1 MSLSNLLLDSQ
12 TTAILWLD
20 AGQRCLYL
28 NPAAEDLLQISGREA
43 ARGRRLAGLLPFAHD
58 WCQALR
64 DTGQPATW
72 REYHIPLSPPEAGKH
87 ITVDCTVTPLNQ
99 QDLPGITLLVELTPL
114 DRHLLISR
122 EKHLQEEQL
131 TRRALLRGLAHEIRN
146 PLGGLRGAAQLLER
160 ELPDSELREYTS
172 VIMREADRLRGLV
185 DALLGS
191 PRALQTRPN
200 NVHELL
206 AHVIRLIEV
215 EGLETRSKPPAIMR
229 DYDPSLPE
237 IAIDDEQ
244 LIQVLLNL
252 MRNAITA
259 MNSTHDGNNQLALRT
274 RALRQYT
281 LGT

>member
-1 MSLSNLLLDSQ
+1 
-12 TTAILWLD
+12 
-20 AGQRCLYL
+20 
-28 NPAAEDLLQISGREA
+28 
-43 ARGRRLAGLLPFAHD
+43 
-58 WCQALR
+58 
-64 DTGQPATW
+64 
-72 REYHIPLSPPEAGKH
+72 
-87 ITVDCTVTPLNQ
+87 NQ

-160 ELPDSELREYTS
+160 ELPNSDLREYTG

-191 PRALQTRPN
+191 PRALQTKLN

-206 AHVIRLIEV
+206 AHVIRLLDAESV
-215 EGLETRSKPPAIMR
+215 ETQRKLPAIVR
-229 DYDPSLPE
+229 DYDPSLPD
-237 IAIDDEQ
+237 ITVDDEQ

-281 LGT
+281 LGTTRHRLVLKIDIEDNGPGVPETLRERLFFPLVSGTANGHGLGLAIAQEIVIRHGGLIEYDSRPGCTVFSILLPYKTGEKT